1 VVASKLNSRDDCHV
15 CEIEYFG
22 IDEKLSDYNS
32 LKILHKVKEKSRFK
46 QSRDL
51 INIFLKKCESL
62 ILLNYS
68 MQYITMILAFNYL
81 FGIQFSIFSNMCW

>member
-15 CEIEYFG
+15 CDIEYFD
-22 IDEKLSDYNS
+22 IDEKLSDYKS
-32 LKILHKVKEKSRFK
+32 LLKILHKVKQKSRFK

-62 ILLNYS
+62 ILPNYS
-68 MQYITMILAFNYL
+68 MQYVTVILAFNYL
-81 FGIQFSIFSNMCW
+81 FEINFSIFSSM